1 MNDMKWLARDPMF
14 SFRITIT
21 TTTSTFNPSY
31 GIKIL
36 INVFFTLLLLDRLHF
51 FLYTFFF
58 GIHNYFKRERESESE
73 LWKNKTFP
81 STLWGVCA
89 SGLSL
94 QIYTTFVSSLNVI
107 CAFFSVVSH
116 SFILFFS
123 LAFIF
128 GSTLVLSLLALE
140 FFLFT

>member
-58 GIHNYFKRERESESE
+58 GIHNYFKRESE
-73 LWKNKTFP
+73 LWKIKLFP
-81 STLWGVCA
+81 PRLYEVCVCA
-89 SGLSL
+89 IGLSL

-116 SFILFFS
+116 SFIFFFS
-123 LAFIF
+123 RIYFWVNIGFI
-128 GSTLVLSLLALE
+128 SISA
-140 FFLFT
+140 